1 MLDALK
7 YAESLR
13 AAGVS
18 EQQAAAHAEALKQA
32 TEEGLAT
39 KADIARLE
47 EKAATKADIADL
59 KAENRFQRWG
69 VSILVAAVL
78 AVLWQLFA
86 ISKEV
91 ATLSAMIERLAQ

>member
-1 MLDALK
+1 MLDTLK

-13 AAGVS
+13 AAGVT
-18 EQQAAAHAEALKQA
+18 EQQAAAHAEALKEAAQ
-32 TEEGLAT
+32 EGLAT
-39 KADIARLE
+39 KTDIAE
-47 EKAATKADIADL
+47 AKADLKADIADL